1 MRTGL
6 PVAFRACNLSAYVAI
21 FCDRRRGGWL
31 VFVFSARKKG
41 EAPPSD
47 PKEQVKELARTG
59 VLYEEQFV
67 ETYFKVIRD
76 EGFMSNFGPN
86 QDEAKR
92 LLTIMIDESRGHKQL
107 LENVIANL
115 KFYAQH

>member
-1 MRTGL
+1 MWLYFAIGGG
-6 PVAFRACNLSAYVAI
+6 VAVLLV
-21 FCDRRRGGWL
+21 L

-115 KFYAQH
+115 K